1 LDFKFKQ
8 QSKFQATLSNKKQL
22 LLQNSGFFG
31 DEEFM
36 QILTKSGLSKRSD
49 PNLGGKMRVLDRM
62 LNILYTEKK
71 VRVVL
76 ISNYT
81 ETLDMFRVFSFQQIL
96 PFFKVTE

>member
-1 LDFKFKQ
+1 
-8 QSKFQATLSNKKQL
+8 
-22 LLQNSGFFG
+22 
-31 DEEFM
+31 M

-71 VRVVL
+71 ERVVL

-81 ETLDMFRVFSFQQIL
+81 ETLDIFQVFSLPRIL
-96 PFFKVTE
+96 PCFKVTE